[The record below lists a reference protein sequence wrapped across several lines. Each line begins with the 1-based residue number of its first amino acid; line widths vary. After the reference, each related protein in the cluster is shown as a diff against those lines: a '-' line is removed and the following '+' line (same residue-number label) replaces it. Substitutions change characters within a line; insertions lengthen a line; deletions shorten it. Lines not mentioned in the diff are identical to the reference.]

1 MSDNNADFN
10 GNGQINNP
18 TSSDATQAD
27 FGQTYGSAQSD
38 AQMRGPET
46 QPGVSPYGQPVDAG
60 QQQVQPP
67 YDQPSY
73 DQPASSAPS
82 YDPNAGSYAQSGYN
96 QYAQPDYGQSAYG
109 QQPSYN
115 QPTYDQ
121 PNSGQSASSYNPNAS
136 SYSQYAQS
144 SQQPAAPASP
154 YDSNGAY
161 GQQSYGQPSYGQPAY
176 GQPNYGQQ
184 GYASYNQSAY
194 TQQPAY
200 GQPVPMGY
208 SQKSKL
214 AAGLLGIFLGG
225 FGVHNFYLGNTG
237 KAVAQLLLTL
247 IGWVIVIGP
256 AISGIWGLVE
266 GIMILASHTGSQW
279 HRDGKGVELQ
289 D

>member
-27 FGQTYGSAQSD
+27 FGQSYDASQSD
-38 AQMRGPET
+38 AQMYAQET
-46 QPGVSPYGQPVDAG
+46 QLDTSLHGQSPYAQ
-60 QQQVQPP
+60 
-67 YDQPSY
+67 S
-73 DQPASSAPS
+73 ASPAPS
-82 YDPNAGSYAQSGYN
+82 YDSNADSYAQPGYN
-96 QYAQPDYGQSAYG
+96 QYAQPDYGQPAYG
-109 QQPSYN
+109 QQPSY
-115 QPTYDQ
+115 DQ
-121 PNSGQSASSYNPNAS
+121 PNYSQPAPSYDSSAS
-136 SYSQYAQS
+136 SYSQYAQP
-144 SQQPAAPASP
+144 SQQPVAPAP
-154 YDSNGAY
+154 AYDPNGAY
-161 GQQSYGQPSYGQPAY
+161 GQQSYGQPAYGQPSY

-184 GYASYNQSAY
+184 GYSYNQSAY

-214 AAGLLGIFLGG
+214 AAGLLGIFLGS

-237 KAVAQLLLTL
+237 KAVAQLLLTI
-247 IGWVIVIGP
+247 IGWIIFIGP
-256 AISGIWGLVE
+256 AIASIWGLVE
-266 GIMILASHTGSQW
+266 GIMILASHPGSQW